1 MFLISTLYEFHHQIF
16 DLQFNGLRWLDLVVM
31 FKVNIKHILYVYGS
45 SAIKKLDS
53 IFVFTKAFFCL
64 LVRIGLLRGQTLEY

>member
-31 FKVNIKHILYVYGS
+31 LKVDIEHVLYVYGS
-45 SAIKKLDS
+45 AAVNKLAC
-53 IFVFTKAFFCL
+53 ILVFAQTFLCL
-64 LVRIGLLRGQTLEY
+64 VSRLFRCQTLK